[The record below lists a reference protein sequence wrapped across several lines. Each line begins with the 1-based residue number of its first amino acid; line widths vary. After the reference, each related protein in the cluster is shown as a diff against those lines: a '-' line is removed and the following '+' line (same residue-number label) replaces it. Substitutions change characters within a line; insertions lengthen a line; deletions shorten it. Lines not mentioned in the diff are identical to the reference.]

1 VKPPSA
7 FLTILRNYSTAPDIP
22 YTTENKQL
30 TVEKKRCCMQVG
42 GVPEVIVPT
51 TIDTNDNT
59 AQPIYHHF
67 TITAPIVSND
77 SVISVLRKIVEHGR
91 SISIRISIKLIE
103 GITTTWDVMLD
114 GKTMLV
120 TVPSGILAEGSKQS
134 LVCLLELGSLIDCNC
149 CIVAFKKDCRDV
161 RQLMR
166 TFMFLGFQPIPSPP
180 AYWKAKGHICM
191 AYEID

>member
-22 YTTENKQL
+22 YTQQKQL
-30 TVEKKRCCMQVG
+30 TEKRQDV
-42 GVPEVIVPT
+42 EVIVPQPIET
-51 TIDTNDNT
+51 
-59 AQPIYHHF
+59 QPIYHF
-67 TITAPIVSND
+67 TITAPIVNND
-77 SVISVLRKIVEHGR
+77 VISVLRKLVELK
-91 SISIRISIKLIE
+91 SNEVNIRISIKLIE
-103 GITTTWDVMLD
+103 GITTTWDVTID

-120 TVPSGILAEGSKQS
+120 SVPTGILAEGSKQS

-166 TFMFLGFQPIPSPP
+166 TFMFLGFQPIPSP
-180 AYWKAKGHICM
+180 AYWKSKGGQICM

>member
-7 FLTILRNYSTAPDIP
+7 FLTLLRNYSTAPDIP
-22 YTTENKQL
+22 YTEKQQKL
-30 TVEKKRCCMQVG
+30 TAEKQHC
-42 GVPEVIVPT
+42 PEVIVP
-51 TIDTNDNT
+51 DT
-59 AQPIYHHF
+59 QPIYHF
-67 TITAPIVSND
+67 TITAPIVKND
-77 SVISVLRKIVEHGR
+77 GVISVLRKLIQLKSNDEV
-91 SISIRISIKLIE
+91 SVRISIKLIE
-103 GITTTWDVMLD
+103 GITTTWDIII
-114 GKTMLV
+114 GNGCKTMLV
-120 TVPSGILAEGSKQS
+120 SVPTGILAEGSKQS

-180 AYWKAKGHICM
+180 AYWKSKGQICM